1 MSRNSGFILGAIGLG
16 GALCLTGCGTLQAY
30 DGERLDADD
39 RAVVRADPSVS
50 AGLPV
55 QVILRKVDDYEVPV
69 SKTAVELRAGSHSF
83 LVDCRVSEAGV
94 VTRFEITADV
104 VAGGRYRLVADA
116 TARGCRSVE
125 LQ

>member
-1 MSRNSGFILGAIGLG
+1 
-16 GALCLTGCGTLQAY
+16 
-30 DGERLDADD
+30 
-39 RAVVRADPSVS
+39 VS